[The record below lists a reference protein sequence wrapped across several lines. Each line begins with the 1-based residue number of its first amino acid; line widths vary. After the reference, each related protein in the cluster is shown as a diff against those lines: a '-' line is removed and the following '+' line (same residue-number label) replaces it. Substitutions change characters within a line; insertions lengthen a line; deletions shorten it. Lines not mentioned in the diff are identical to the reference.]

1 MDGDDVTA
9 STDTA
14 KPPRPIESLDQI
26 VIRFAGDSGD
36 GMQVT
41 GDRFTNESAIFG
53 NDLSTLPNFPAE
65 IRAPAGTLAGVSA
78 FQVHISDHEILTPGD
93 APNVLVAMNPAA
105 LRANVTDV
113 PTGGTVVVNSD
124 AFDERALEKAGYATS
139 PLGDG
144 SLSQFRVYEVP
155 MTTLTLEACKP
166 TGAKPREAERS
177 KNFFALGLVSW
188 LYQRPT
194 DTTIRWIT
202 ERFSHNTVV
211 VEANTLAFR
220 AGYNFGET
228 AELFESAYEIS
239 AATHQPGTYTN
250 ITGNTALAW
259 GLIAAGQLGNVPLF
273 LGSYPITPA
282 SDILHELS
290 KHKNFGVRT
299 LQAEDEIAGIG
310 AALGAA
316 FGGALGITTT
326 SGPGIDLKSETVGL
340 AVSLELPLLIVDIQR
355 GGPSTGLPTK
365 TEQSDLLH
373 AMFGR
378 HGEAP
383 VPIVAA
389 MTPSHCFD
397 AAIEAVRIA
406 LKYRTPV
413 YLLSD
418 GYLANGSEPWK
429 LPNVEDL
436 PDIST
441 SFATEPNS
449 ADDVST
455 PADGDG
461 AAPVFLPYLRD
472 PETLARPWAVPGTPG
487 LEHRI
492 GGLEKEDKTG
502 NVSYDAVNHET
513 MVRLRAAKIAGIAK
527 DIPLLACD
535 DPTGDAQVLVL
546 SWGSTYAAALAGV
559 RRVRKVG
566 GRVAQ
571 AHLVHLNPF
580 PSNLGDLVRS
590 YARVLIPEGNLGQLS
605 RLVRADFL
613 VDVRSLTKVQGTPF
627 RVAEVE
633 QTIHGL
639 LREIDAEAAASGTDH
654 GSPTNGSPT
663 NGSPTNGSPTNGSP
677 TNGSTANEGAT
688 GR

>member
-1 MDGDDVTA
+1 VDGDGDEYVT
-9 STDTA
+9 STTETPSGARQHVEQVD
-14 KPPRPIESLDQI
+14 RV

-41 GDRFTNESAIFG
+41 GDQFTTESAVFG

-78 FQVHISDHEILTPGD
+78 FQVHISDHDILTPGD
-93 APNVLVAMNPAA
+93 APNILVAMNPAA
-105 LRANVTDV
+105 LRANVGDLPV
-113 PTGGTVVVNSD
+113 GGTIVLNSD
-124 AFDERALEKAGYATS
+124 AFDERALEKAGYKS
-139 PLGDG
+139 DPLTDG
-144 SLSQFRVYEVP
+144 SLTSFKVYEVP

-166 TGAKPREAERS
+166 TGAKPRDAERS

-194 DTTIRWIT
+194 DVTEQWIAT
-202 ERFSHNTVV
+202 RYGKNQIVV
-211 VEANTLAFR
+211 DANTLAFR
-220 AGYNFGET
+220 AGYHFGET
-228 AELFESAYEIS
+228 AELFDAVYEIP
-239 AATHQPGTYTN
+239 AAEHEPGTYTN

-259 GLIAAGQLGNVPLF
+259 GLLAAAQLGDVPLF

-316 FGGALGITTT
+316 FGGALGVTTT

-365 TEQSDLLH
+365 TEQADLLH

-389 MTPSHCFD
+389 KTPSHCFD

-413 YLLSD
+413 FLLSD
-418 GYLANGSEPWK
+418 GYLANGSEPWRIPSVSD
-429 LPNVEDL
+429 LPN
-436 PDIST
+436 IAT
-441 SFATEPNS
+441 TFATAAEAPERTEPENETETAEAAS
-449 ADDVST
+449 AT
-455 PADGDG
+455 
-461 AAPVFLPYLRD
+461 FLPYARD
-472 PETLARPWAVPGTPG
+472 PETLARPWALPGTPG

-492 GGLEKEDKTG
+492 GGLEKQDITG
-502 NVSYDAVNHET
+502 DVSYDPINHET
-513 MVRLRAAKIAGIAK
+513 MVLLRAAKIAGIAK
-527 DIPLLACD
+527 DIPAIEVD
-535 DPTGDAQVLVL
+535 DVTGDAKVLL
-546 SWGSTYAAALAGV
+546 LGWGSTYGAITAAV
-559 RRVRKVG
+559 RRIRATGKH
-566 GRVAQ
+566 VAQ

-580 PSNLGDLVRS
+580 PSNLGEVLRR
-590 YARVLIPEGNLGQLS
+590 YERVIVPEGNLGQLTK
-605 RLVRADFL
+605 LVRADFL
-613 VDVRSLTKVQGTPF
+613 VDARALTKVQGTPF
-627 RVAEVE
+627 RVAEIERAV
-633 QTIHGL
+633 L
-639 LREIDAEAAASGTDH
+639 DALDELGEAGADN
-654 GSPTNGSPT
+654 TNHQE
-663 NGSPTNGSPTNGSP
+663 
-677 TNGSTANEGAT
+677 EGK
-688 GR
+688 